1 MAHFFAAPFLFL
13 AHVNMWIV
21 ALITGNRYQ
30 MLEGMT
36 LYVDDDGQVK
46 LIFQDEDDN
55 YDE

>member
-13 AHVNMWIV
+13 ANVNMWIV
-21 ALITGNRYQ
+21 ALITGNHYQ

-46 LIFQDEDDN
+46 LIFQDEDDD